1 MEKHKKTSL
10 LPPSTAVRMAWACTG
25 TFTREGHSKFYT
37 SLVDEAM
44 KDIKSPLRKKGNEN
58 KNTKEI
64 EQIENEKKY
73 LTRAKAA
80 MSACLRSIHTIYS
93 GRNLNFDENKKLRET
108 YLESVKES
116 IDFGNKLKDFLKSL
130 PTMTFGAV
138 SGAAI
143 FEKYV
148 KPSLETLAEELAEE
162 LPEDSVTLFLEKFTE
177 DSALLL
183 WILVVLGIVIGYIIN
198 DLVIVK
204 WTRKRKQMLYV
215 IHDYERNIYY
225 ESYLDHVAALLKS
238 LYRDVDQ
245 IHDEVFREPYLKEE
259 GEEKEKKINEI
270 VSNLIDEARPKR
282 CKHVYRHMK
291 EKKITPGLWILCE
304 TGYKEGLERC
314 PHWRYEGKSEK
325 NEITGIQK
333 LWYKI
338 RNIPRKIP
346 YIRLEY

>member
-1 MEKHKKTSL
+1 MNEEPSKTSL
-10 LPPSTAVRMAWACTG
+10 LPPTAAVQMVWARTGKFSKDESLRLPSSLAEAGMENVRAL
-25 TFTREGHSKFYT
+25 T
-37 SLVDEAM
+37 SE
-44 KDIKSPLRKKGNEN
+44 RNG
-58 KNTKEI
+58 KEKEYI
-64 EQIENEKKY
+64 AR
-73 LTRAKAA
+73 TMAA
-80 MSACLRSIHTIYS
+80 MDACSRSIHTIYK
-93 GRNLNFDENKKLRET
+93 GRELNFEENKMLRGS

-116 IDFGNKLKDFLKSL
+116 IDFGNKLKDLWKSL

-148 KPSLETLAEELAEE
+148 KPSLERVAEELAEE
-162 LPEDSVTLFLEKFTE
+162 LPDESATLFLEKFTE

-225 ESYLDHVAALLKS
+225 ESYLNHVAALLKS

-245 IHDEVFREPYLKEE
+245 IHGEVFREPYLKEE
-259 GEEKEKKINEI
+259 EEEKEKKINEI

-282 CKHVYRHMK
+282 CKHIYKHMK

-304 TGYKEGLERC
+304 TGYKEDLERC

-333 LWYKI
+333 LRYKI
-338 RNIPRKIP
+338 WNFPRRIP

>member
-1 MEKHKKTSL
+1 MNEEPSKTSL
-10 LPPSTAVRMAWACTG
+10 LPPTAAVQMVWARTGKFSKDESLRLPSSLAEAGMENVRTL
-25 TFTREGHSKFYT
+25 T
-37 SLVDEAM
+37 SE
-44 KDIKSPLRKKGNEN
+44 KDW
-58 KNTKEI
+58 KEK
-64 EQIENEKKY
+64 EY
-73 LTRAKAA
+73 VARTMAA
-80 MSACLRSIHTIYS
+80 MDACSRSIHTIYK
-93 GRNLNFDENKKLRET
+93 GRELNFEENKMLRGS

-148 KPSLETLAEELAEE
+148 RPSLETLAEELAEE
-162 LPEDSVTLFLEKFTE
+162 LPEDSVILFLEEFTE

-225 ESYLDHVAALLKS
+225 ESYLEHVAVLLKS

-245 IHDEVFREPYLKEE
+245 IHEEVFREPHLKEE

-333 LWYKI
+333 LGYKI
-338 RNIPRKIP
+338 RNFPRRIP